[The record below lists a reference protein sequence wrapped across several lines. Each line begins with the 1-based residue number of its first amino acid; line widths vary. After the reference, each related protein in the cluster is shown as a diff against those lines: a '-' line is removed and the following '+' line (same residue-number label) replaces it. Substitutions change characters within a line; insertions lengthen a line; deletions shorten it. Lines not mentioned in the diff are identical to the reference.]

1 MDFLS
6 CRRSDQGRI
15 AMTRLLTAV
24 GGIAFASSSAHAGFL
39 LESRATFVHLRH
51 IDNGT
56 PVFFTESPARGF
68 RAFASDGLPVDP
80 VITLSELAHYN
91 FTMTSTSVHVT
102 QAGCY
107 EYQGDYEIRFGAFN
121 SPVPPSLVSAG
132 VFDITLTFID
142 ANNATIAGHLTQD
155 PASINEDF
163 PDLSYGGHPILVEGE
178 YHHTYHLD
186 GTWSG
191 GGMISVDFRQTAVP
205 SPAALG
211 LLAVASLMPRRRR

>member
-1 MDFLS
+1 M
-6 CRRSDQGRI
+6 
-15 AMTRLLTAV
+15 ARLLTAV

-51 IDNGT
+51 IVDGT

-91 FTMTSTSVHVT
+91 FTMTSTSVQVT
-102 QAGCY
+102 RPGHY
-107 EYQGDYEIRFGAFN
+107 EYAGDYEIRFGGYN

-132 VFDITLTFID
+132 VFAITLTFVD
-142 ANNATIAGHLTQD
+142 AHNATIAGHLTQD
-155 PASINEDF
+155 PGSISEEF

-178 YHHTYHLD
+178 YHHTYHPD

-205 SPAALG
+205 SPASLG
-211 LLAVASLMPRRRR
+211 LLALAALTPRRRR